1 MSLSMSRYSPNDLY
15 TRTRVLA
22 LFAAFKL
29 GKTVAEAPTFL
40 PFQEGRSG
48 EDRRTIHTR
57 MAELVWPGFSHEQLG
72 HLVIGNQHIA

>member
-1 MSLSMSRYSPNDLY
+1 MSLSVSRYSPNDLD
-15 TRTRVLA
+15 TRPRVLA

-48 EDRRTIHTR
+48 EDRRTINTG
-57 MAELVWPGFSHEQLG
+57 MAELLWPGLLHEELG